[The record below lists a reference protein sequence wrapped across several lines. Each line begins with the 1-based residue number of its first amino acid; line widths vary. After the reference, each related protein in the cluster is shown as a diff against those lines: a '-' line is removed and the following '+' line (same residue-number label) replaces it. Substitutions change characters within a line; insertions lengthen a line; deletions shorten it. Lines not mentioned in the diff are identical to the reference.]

1 MYPVSISELFFNMNS
16 SIRALNSEFLENA
29 FSWSSKFPTYSV
41 HLSHTGCDAIK
52 SHLSREKQSS
62 SFSKDLL
69 CSSLNSKI
77 VSINPDFS
85 SFRKAKSFRGSW
97 TK

>member
-1 MYPVSISELFFNMNS
+1 MRE
-16 SIRALNSEFLENA
+16 LNSEFFKKV
-29 FSWSSKFPTYSV
+29 FSTSSKFPTYSTHFEHIGWLV
-41 HLSHTGCDAIK
+41 IN

-77 VSINPDFS
+77 VSINPGFS
-85 SFRKAKSFRGSW
+85 NFLKAKSFRESLI
-97 TK
+97 K